1 MICTSLLIFQIYL
14 SWKTFIQEDYIE
26 TKSKEKLYNV
36 DLPMIMICAKN
47 PFIDRTDLIGWDDDG
62 KFVGW
67 AKENTSV
74 QEILRSNIRV
84 NNSTD
89 LVNSAYTSDDLIKNN
104 ESISLRFERL
114 RIMPFNGQCFA
125 VAVPKDDV
133 KRKIKKSSTFSVT
146 LEVKNDSGV
155 QVYLLDPN
163 VYNGYY
169 SPRKALKF
177 HHYQVFDV
185 ALAQKEQSPY
195 DPSANCEMYDSL
207 RGYYQCVT
215 DAAEKNFLEIIGC
228 VPPWFS
234 DNYDIICQNEDIKT
248 ANSKLQENR
257 YSYGKN
263 IAGR

>member
-114 RIMPFNGQCFA
+114 RIIPFNGQCFA
-125 VAVPKDDV
+125 AAVPKEDV
-133 KRKIKKSSTFSVT
+133 KRNIKQSSTFSVT
-146 LEVKNDSGV
+146 LDVKNDSGV
-155 QVYLLDPN
+155 QVYLLGGEN
-163 VYNGYY
+163 V
-169 SPRKALKF
+169 
-177 HHYQVFDV
+177 
-185 ALAQKEQSPY
+185 
-195 DPSANCEMYDSL
+195 
-207 RGYYQCVT
+207 
-215 DAAEKNFLEIIGC
+215 
-228 VPPWFS
+228 
-234 DNYDIICQNEDIKT
+234 
-248 ANSKLQENR
+248 
-257 YSYGKN
+257 
-263 IAGR
+263 